1 MGSSKTGWWSNAK
14 GKQERD
20 QVINELRR
28 YEDFRRVQKAFL
40 QSQQG
45 QWTNWENVLQKS
57 LSWKD
62 NWHMAP
68 LRLSFL
74 IRSVYDLLPSN
85 ANLVVWGKKEEA
97 TCPLRQGRLT
107 TGHVLSPCKIALS
120 RGRYIW
126 RHNRVLQ
133 EHAVMIST
141 A

>member
-1 MGSSKTGWWSNAK
+1 MLEVAMYCRKANLRFPLKSTFEEYKCRKIRLLCMLEDSEDPIVKT
-14 GKQERD
+14 
-20 QVINELRR
+20 
-28 YEDFRRVQKAFL
+28 YH
-40 QSQQG
+40 
-45 QWTNWENVLQKS
+45 
-57 LSWKD
+57 KD
-62 NWHMAP
+62 
-68 LRLSFL
+68 
-74 IRSVYDLLPSN
+74 RSVYDLLPSN